1 MSSAKR
7 LATLVLITV
16 LSLSACITAPV
27 FNEAAYAELCEL
39 KVLSSAVLAVMLEEA
54 VKSESDQSDVQ
65 IPAAAQEE
73 IKNLKM
79 RIAVAYEYAR
89 NRPENEEQVK
99 QFDILMNEEGD
110 MLYALIKSWESDEY
124 ISPFYIEN
132 STENIRIL
140 FDVMLAL
147 ESGKEIPES

>member
-1 MSSAKR
+1 MSTTKR
-7 LATLVLITV
+7 LATLVLVTV

-54 VKSESDQSDVQ
+54 EKSESDQSDVQ

-73 IKNLKM
+73 IKTLKM

-89 NRPENEEQVK
+89 NRPDNKEQVK

-110 MLYALIKSWESDEY
+110 MLYALIKIWESDEY
-124 ISPFYIEN
+124 SSPFYVEN
-132 STENIRIL
+132 STENIRTL
-140 FDVMLAL
+140 FDIMLAL
-147 ESGKEIPES
+147 ESGKEKPES